1 MHGLGNDYIY
11 LNLIDKQI
19 PNLSYLA
26 KVLSDRHF
34 GIGGDGIIAILS
46 SKVADF
52 KMRIFNADGSEAEM
66 CGNGI
71 RCVGKYLYDK
81 HITDKEEISIETL
94 AGIKYLTLNVK
105 NDKVVSV
112 KVDMGVPT
120 LHNGEVFSLAKARHM
135 INSYNKD
142 YEVIDVSVG
151 NPHAVIFTP
160 ELSDYVLRTSGM
172 SIEGASYYQP
182 NRTNVEF
189 VKILNDREIAVRVYE
204 RGVGETLSCGTG
216 ACASAFAYM
225 ETHPKIN
232 AVMVNLLGGNL
243 LITKEGNHLF
253 MEGAATKV
261 FEGDINLNELEQ
273 NSRLVLKRN
282 NL

>member
-46 SKVADF
+46 SSVADF
-52 KMRIFNADGSEAEM
+52 KMRIFNVDGSEAEM

-71 RCVGKYLYDK
+71 RCVGKYLYDN

-105 NDKVVSV
+105 DNKVVSV

-120 LHNGEVFSLAKARHM
+120 LHNGESFSLEKAKHM

-142 YEVIDVSVG
+142 YEVIDVRVG

-225 ETHPKIN
+225 ETHPNIK
-232 AVMVNLLGGNL
+232 AVMVSLLGGDL

-253 MEGAATKV
+253 MEGSATKV
-261 FEGDINLNELEQ
+261 FEGNINLNELEQ
-273 NSRLVLKRN
+273 NPRLVLKRN

>member
-11 LNLIDKQI
+11 LNLITESL

-34 GIGGDGIIAILS
+34 GIGGDGIITIEKS
-46 SKVADF
+46 QVADY

-71 RCVGKYLYDK
+71 RCVGKYLYDN
-81 HITDKEEISIETL
+81 HLTSKEEISIETL
-94 AGIKYLTLNVK
+94 SGIKYLTLNIK
-105 NDKVVSV
+105 DSKVQSV
-112 KVDMGVPT
+112 KVDMGIPT
-120 LHNGEVFSLAKARHM
+120 LHNQEPFSLSKARHM
-135 INSYNKD
+135 LNSYNKD
-142 YEVIDVSVG
+142 YEVIDVSIG
-151 NPHAVIFTP
+151 NPHTVIFTD

-172 SIEGASYYQP
+172 SIEGANYYP
-182 NRTNVEF
+182 HRTNVEF
-189 VKILNDREIAVRVYE
+189 AKILDDHTIAIRVYE

-225 ETHPKIN
+225 QMHPHIQ
-232 AVMVNLLGGNL
+232 AVLVKLLGGDL
-243 LITKEGNHLF
+243 LITQVNNHLF
-253 MEGAATKV
+253 MEGTASKV
-261 FEGDINLNELEQ
+261 YEGDINLNDLSK
-273 NSRLVLKRN
+273 NPRLILKRN

>member
-34 GIGGDGIIAILS
+34 GIGGDGIIAILTS
-46 SKVADF
+46 QVADF
-52 KMRIFNADGSEAEM
+52 KMRIFNVDGSEAEM

-71 RCVGKYLYDK
+71 RCVGKYLYDN
-81 HITDKEEISIETL
+81 HITDKEEVSIETL
-94 AGIKYLTLNVK
+94 AGVKYLTLNVK
-105 NDKVVSV
+105 DNKVASV

-120 LHNGEVFSLAKARHM
+120 LHNGEAFSLEKARHI

-142 YEVIDVSVG
+142 YEVIDVRVG

-172 SIEGASYYQP
+172 RIEGASYYRP

-189 VKILNDREIAVRVYE
+189 VKILGDREIAVRVYE

-225 ETHPKIN
+225 ETHPNIN
-232 AVMVNLLGGNL
+232 VVMVRLLGGNL

-253 MEGAATKV
+253 MEGSATKV

-273 NSRLVLKRN
+273 NPRLVLKRN